1 MSQTKANPHKLS
13 ISQKAS
19 GISVGANTKIELD
32 GKLLKYVKF
41 LKLEFHSARVTKV
54 TMEIFVEID
63 SIDIETETELVGAKP
78 INSDKEYVIGQYG
91 PVAHFNQK
99 DQTSS

>member
-32 GKLLKYVKF
+32 GKPLKYVKF

-54 TMEIFVEID
+54 MIEMFVEID
-63 SIDIETETELVGAKP
+63 DIDLETNLEFLGTKEINDSNKYVLGEYCSVGSLNP
-78 INSDKEYVIGQYG
+78 
-91 PVAHFNQK
+91 K

>member
-13 ISQKAS
+13 ITQKAP

-32 GKLLKYVKF
+32 GKPLKYVKF

-54 TMEIFVEID
+54 TMEMFVEID
-63 SIDIETETELVGAKP
+63 SIDIETETELVGAKS
-78 INSDKEYVIGQYG
+78 INGNKEYVVGQYG
-91 PVAHFNQK
+91 PVAHFNPK

>member
-13 ISQKAS
+13 VRQKAP
-19 GISVGANTKIELD
+19 GISVGANTKVELD
-32 GKLLKYVKF
+32 GKPLKYVKF

-54 TMEIFVEID
+54 TLEMFVEVEEID
-63 SIDIETETELVGAKP
+63 VETNLELNNVK
-78 INSDKEYVIGQYG
+78 SLDDKDKWVLGEYCSMGIS
-91 PVAHFNQK
+91 PK